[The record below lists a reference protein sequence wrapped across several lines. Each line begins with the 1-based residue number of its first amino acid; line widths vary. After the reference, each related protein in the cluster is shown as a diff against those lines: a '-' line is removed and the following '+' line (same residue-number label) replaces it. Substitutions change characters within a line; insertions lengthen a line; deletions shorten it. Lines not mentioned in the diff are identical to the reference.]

1 MNKKRIT
8 IIALLIVVSGY
19 KVLSKRES
27 MHEFQGGLFSES
39 AMTQD
44 FNEAEK
50 LIIKGE
56 HFDIRCLYY
65 DDKDIE
71 NSVWQLV
78 KKGDDDIEIDKIEIN
93 NQDGVELIQLINR
106 QYDTFNSS
114 ATIIGYIGNEDEYV
128 YLYTFP
134 NEKIEYIGKADFLKD
149 HEKDARDKL
158 IIKVYYDNASE
169 EFNIEVHID
178 DQYERLKEMNERR
191 IKGEYKK
198 YIPLQKL
205 SYLYYASLYRID
217 FDAWYQEM
225 NGLLDNGGFSDALFF
240 SDAKMVKRAFHLSYN
255 NDNTISEERLR
266 AILDLNDAQYE
277 KYKSTVK
284 KAYEKG
290 VFTNVL
296 SFLLT

>member
-1 MNKKRIT
+1 MMNKKRIT

-44 FNEAEK
+44 FNEAEN

-106 QYDTFNSS
+106 QYDT
-114 ATIIGYIGNEDEYV
+114 
-128 YLYTFP
+128 
-134 NEKIEYIGKADFLKD
+134 
-149 HEKDARDKL
+149 
-158 IIKVYYDNASE
+158 
-169 EFNIEVHID
+169 
-178 DQYERLKEMNERR
+178 
-191 IKGEYKK
+191 
-198 YIPLQKL
+198 
-205 SYLYYASLYRID
+205 
-217 FDAWYQEM
+217 
-225 NGLLDNGGFSDALFF
+225 LD
-240 SDAKMVKRAFHLSYN
+240 R
-255 NDNTISEERLR
+255 
-266 AILDLNDAQYE
+266 
-277 KYKSTVK
+277 KSV
-284 KAYEKG
+284 
-290 VFTNVL
+290 V
-296 SFLLT
+296 